1 MKLSKLIG
9 NRIKETPKDAQSASH
24 IFLIRGGYIRPVST
38 GIYTLLPLAKRIIA
52 KIENIIREEMNKI
65 EGQEIQMPV
74 VNPAE
79 IWQESGRYDAVDQT
93 LLKFKDRNQK
103 DMVLAMTHEEA
114 VCHMARTEITSYKQ
128 LPAMV
133 YQIQTKYRDEA
144 RARAGLIRVREFTM
158 KDAYSF
164 HESEECLQAYY
175 EKCHQAYENIFRRI
189 GMTEVLSIESD
200 SGMIGGAV
208 SHEFMAVS
216 EIGEDTIIASPCR
229 KYLANREI
237 ATSSF
242 DLKQEAPLELEKVH
256 TPNAESIEDVAKFM
270 GSLTSDSC
278 KAVFYESD
286 DLDELIFVVIRG
298 DLEVNEIKVKN
309 YLKVNSLYPALE
321 ETISKTGAVAGYASP
336 MGINLKNVKL
346 LVDPTVK
353 KSSNLIAGANES
365 GYHFKNFNF
374 DRDCGEVGEVVDVAT
389 VRAGDPCPVTG
400 APLEELRGIEVGN
413 IFQLGTKYSD
423 AMNVSYLDQNGKS
436 HSAIM
441 GCYGIGVGRAL
452 ASICEQSHD
461 KWGPVWPLSVSPYHI
476 HVVGLNR
483 NKEGVAEKADELFE
497 KLTAAGLEV
506 IYDDR
511 NVKAGF
517 AFNDAD
523 LIGVPYR
530 AIVSPKSLEEGKVEF
545 KSRDGSIK
553 EMLDLD
559 NAANYLIDF
568 LIGKLAEI

>member
-24 IFLIRGGYIRPVST
+24 IFLIRGGYIRPLSA
-38 GIYTLLPLAKRIIA
+38 GIFTLLPLAKRIIS
-52 KIENIIREEMNKI
+52 KIEAIIRDEMNKI

-79 IWQESGRYDAVDQT
+79 IWQESGRYEGVDQT

-128 LPAMV
+128 LPSMV

-164 HESEECLQAYY
+164 HESEECLKEYY
-175 EKCHQAYENIFRRI
+175 ARAHVAYENIFRRI
-189 GMTEVLSIESD
+189 GMTDVLSIESD

-208 SHEFMAVS
+208 SHEFMAIS

-237 ATSSF
+237 ATSPF
-242 DLKQEAPLELEKVH
+242 VLKQEEPQAIEKVH
-256 TPNAESIEDVAKFM
+256 TPDAESIEDVAKFM
-270 GSLTSDSC
+270 GTEASDSC
-278 KAVFYESD
+278 KAVFYESGETKD
-286 DLDELIFVVIRG
+286 LIFVIIRG
-298 DLEVNEIKVKN
+298 DLEVNEIKLKN
-309 YLKVNSLYPALE
+309 YLKLNTLYPAVE
-321 ETISKTGAVAGYASP
+321 EKISATGAVAGYASP
-336 MGINLKNVKL
+336 MGINLDGVKL
-346 LVDPTVK
+346 IVDPTVK
-353 KSSNLIAGANES
+353 NSSNLIAGANEF
-365 GYHFKNFNF
+365 GYHIKNFNF

-400 APLEELRGIEVGN
+400 SALEEIRGIEVGN

-423 AMNVSYLDQNGKS
+423 AMNVKYLDQNGKS
-436 HSAIM
+436 HSPIM

-452 ASICEQSHD
+452 ASVCEQSHD
-461 KWGPVWPLSVSPYHI
+461 KWGPIWPLAIAPYQI
-476 HVVGLNR
+476 HLAVLNR
-483 NKEGVAEKADELFE
+483 NKEGVAEKADELYE

-530 AIVSPKSLEEGKVEF
+530 AIVSPKNLEEGKVEF
-545 KSRDGSIK
+545 KSRDGEIK
-553 EMLDLD
+553 QLLDID
-559 NAANYLIDF
+559 TAADFLIDF
-568 LIGKLAEI
+568 VKGKLAEL

>member
-24 IFLIRGGYIRPVST
+24 IFLIRGGYIRPLSA
-38 GIYTLLPLAKRIIA
+38 GIYTLLPLAKRIIS
-52 KIENIIREEMNKI
+52 KIENIIRDEMNKI

-79 IWQESGRYDAVDQT
+79 IWQESGRYQGVDQT

-114 VCHMARTEITSYKQ
+114 VCHMARTEITSYKH
-128 LPAMV
+128 LPSMV

-164 HESEECLQAYY
+164 HESEECLKGYY
-175 EKCHQAYENIFRRI
+175 EQCHQAYENIFNRI
-189 GMTEVLSIESD
+189 GMKEVLSIESD

-208 SHEFMAVS
+208 SHEFMAIS

-237 ATSSF
+237 ATSPF
-242 DLKQEAPLELEKVH
+242 VLKQEEPKEVEKVH
-256 TPNAESIEDVAKFM
+256 TPDAESIEDVAKFM
-270 GSLTSDSC
+270 GTEPSDSC
-278 KAVFYESD
+278 KAVFYESGETD
-286 DLDELIFVVIRG
+286 DLIFVIIRG

-309 YLKVNSLYPALE
+309 HLKLNTLYPAME
-321 ETISKTGAVAGYASP
+321 EKISATGAVAGYASP
-336 MGINLKNVKL
+336 MGINLDGVSL
-346 LVDPTVK
+346 LVDPSVK
-353 KSSNLIAGANES
+353 NSTNLIAGANEF
-365 GYHFKNFNF
+365 GHHIKNFNF

-400 APLEELRGIEVGN
+400 EPLEELRGIEVGN
-413 IFQLGTKYSD
+413 IFQLGTKYS
-423 AMNVSYLDQNGKS
+423 ASMNVNYLDQNGKS
-436 HSAIM
+436 HPPIM

-452 ASICEQSHD
+452 ASVCEQSHD
-461 KWGPVWPLSVSPYHI
+461 KWGPIWPLAISPYHI
-476 HVVGLNR
+476 HIAGLNR
-483 NKEGVAEKADELFE
+483 NKEGVAENADALYE

-530 AIVSPKSLEEGKVEF
+530 AIVSPKTLEQGKVEF
-545 KSRDGSIK
+545 KSRDGEIK
-553 EMLDLD
+553 ELIDVD
-559 NAANYLIDF
+559 TAADYLINF
-568 LIGKLAEI
+568 MKEKLAEI

>member
-1 MKLSKLIG
+1 M
-9 NRIKETPKDAQSASH
+9 
-24 IFLIRGGYIRPVST
+24 
-38 GIYTLLPLAKRIIA
+38 
-52 KIENIIREEMNKI
+52 
-65 EGQEIQMPV
+65 
-74 VNPAE
+74 
-79 IWQESGRYDAVDQT
+79 
-93 LLKFKDRNQK
+93 
-103 DMVLAMTHEEA
+103 
-114 VCHMARTEITSYKQ
+114 
-128 LPAMV
+128 
-133 YQIQTKYRDEA
+133 
-144 RARAGLIRVREFTM
+144 
-158 KDAYSF
+158 
-164 HESEECLQAYY
+164 
-175 EKCHQAYENIFRRI
+175 
-189 GMTEVLSIESD
+189 
-200 SGMIGGAV
+200 
-208 SHEFMAVS
+208 
-216 EIGEDTIIASPCR
+216 
-229 KYLANREI
+229 
-237 ATSSF
+237 
-242 DLKQEAPLELEKVH
+242 
-256 TPNAESIEDVAKFM
+256 
-270 GSLTSDSC
+270 
-278 KAVFYESD
+278 
-286 DLDELIFVVIRG
+286 
-298 DLEVNEIKVKN
+298 
-309 YLKVNSLYPALE
+309 
-321 ETISKTGAVAGYASP
+321 
-336 MGINLKNVKL
+336 
-346 LVDPTVK
+346 
-353 KSSNLIAGANES
+353 
-365 GYHFKNFNF
+365 
-374 DRDCGEVGEVVDVAT
+374 
-389 VRAGDPCPVTG
+389 TG

-530 AIVSPKSLEEGKVEF
+530 AIVSPKSLEEGKIEF

>member
-24 IFLIRGGYIRPVST
+24 IFLIRGGYIRPLSA
-38 GIYTLLPLAKRIIA
+38 GIYTLLPLAKRIIS
-52 KIENIIREEMNKI
+52 KIEAIIRDEMNKI

-79 IWQESGRYDAVDQT
+79 IWQESGRYQGVDQT

-128 LPAMV
+128 LPSMV

-164 HESEECLQAYY
+164 HESEECLKAYY
-175 EKCHQAYENIFRRI
+175 DKCHQAYENIFKRI

-208 SHEFMAVS
+208 SHEFMAIS

-237 ATSSF
+237 ATSPF
-242 DLKQEAPLELEKVH
+242 ALKKEEAKAIEKVH

-270 GSLTSDSC
+270 GTETSDSC
-278 KAVFYESD
+278 KAVFYESGETD
-286 DLDELIFVVIRG
+286 DLIFVIIRG

-309 YLKVNSLYPALE
+309 YLKLNTLYPAME
-321 ETISKTGAVAGYASP
+321 EKISAVGAVAGYASP
-336 MGINLKNVKL
+336 MGIKMDGVKL
-346 LVDPTVK
+346 LVDLTVK
-353 KSSNLIAGANES
+353 NSSNLIAGANEA
-365 GYHFKNFNF
+365 GYHVKNFNF
-374 DRDCGEVGEVVDVAT
+374 DRDCGEVGEVVDIAT

-400 APLEELRGIEVGN
+400 APLEEIRGIEVGN

-452 ASICEQSHD
+452 ASVCEQSHD
-461 KWGPVWPLSVSPYHI
+461 KWGPVWPLAIAPYHI
-476 HVVGLNR
+476 HVAGLNR

-511 NVKAGF
+511 NVKPGF

-530 AIVSPKSLEEGKVEF
+530 AIVSPKTLEQGKVEF
-545 KSRDGSIK
+545 KSRDGNIK
-553 EMLDLD
+553 ELIDVD
-559 NAANYLIDF
+559 SAADYLIDF
-568 LIGKLAEI
+568 VKGKLAEL

>member
-114 VCHMARTEITSYKQ
+114 VCHLARTEITSYKQ

-164 HESEECLQAYY
+164 HESEECLKAYY

-216 EIGEDTIIASPCR
+216 DIGEDTIIASPCR

-242 DLKQEAPLELEKVH
+242 VLKQEEPLAIEKVH

-286 DLDELIFVVIRG
+286 DLEGLIFVVIRG

-309 YLKVNSLYPALE
+309 YLKVNSLYPAFE
-321 ETISKTGAVAGYASP
+321 ETISNTGAVAGYASP
-336 MGINLKNVKL
+336 MGINLEKVKL

-365 GYHFKNFNF
+365 GYHYKNFNF
-374 DRDCGEVGEVVDVAT
+374 DRDCGEIGEVVDVAT

-461 KWGPVWPLSVSPYHI
+461 KWGPVWPLSVAPYHI

-483 NKEGVAEKADELFE
+483 NKEGVAEKADDLFE
-497 KLTAAGLEV
+497 KLTSAGLEV

-530 AIVSPKSLEEGKVEF
+530 AIVSPKSLEEGKIEF

-553 EMLDLD
+553 EMLDVD
-559 NAANYLIDF
+559 TAANYLIDF